1 VAKALDLSPP
11 TNRQFLEG
19 IWANFLAMD

>member
-19 IWANFLAMD
+19 IWASFLAMD